1 MMRARHHGHHRNP
14 ILPTVESSGKEC
26 WAWCLC
32 LRRALIIFFF
42 IVLSLDKAAHAK
54 AGFTL
59 NAAPGG
65 ITGTFQ
71 NTNPPNYRNTFGTMN
86 ALGLGT
92 PQPGLTVA
100 VLSNGALYFSQY
112 QVQFSGLGGGG
123 QTARLVAYVS
133 TNFTH
138 PAAQIIQNCPS
149 SATCTSSGSYSAMS
163 TVQGAPTTVVASM
176 GNATAT
182 AGLGIFLPDNDGAG
196 FFAGVDNIA
205 QITFTMIDNSNNN
218 QIASATFSFNGTPSQ
233 TVQTA
238 VSLTLATA
246 TGGLTITPTAD
257 YSINFGNVNGLGIG
271 PGAGLTV
278 SSASSGVVYAT
289 PYLLKPIF
297 TDFASTKASIK
308 VLVTT
313 NFAHPSILQLEDG
326 AANTGPFT
334 AIGTTTTAA
343 TTITT
348 TAADRSTITR
358 FLGLFVANTSGAGA
372 FTGSD
377 NATLTFT
384 MTVP

>member
-1 MMRARHHGHHRNP
+1 MLARP
-14 ILPTVESSGKEC
+14 
-26 WAWCLC
+26 
-32 LRRALIIFFF
+32 
-42 IVLSLDKAAHAK
+42 AHAK

-65 ITGTFQ
+65 ITGTLQ
-71 NTNPPNYRNTFGTMN
+71 NTNPPNYLNTFGTMN

-92 PQPGLTVA
+92 PQAGLTVA
-100 VLSNGALYFSQY
+100 ALSNGALYFSQY

-138 PAAQIIQNCPS
+138 PAAQIIQNCPNT
-149 SATCTSSGSYSAMS
+149 AACNISGGYSTMS
-163 TVQGAPTTVVASM
+163 TVQGAPSTVIASM

-182 AGLGIFLPDNDGAG
+182 AGLGIFLPDNDGASA
-196 FFAGVDNIA
+196 FAGVDNTA
-205 QITFTMIDNSNNN
+205 VITFQMFDNSNNN
-218 QIASATFSFNGTPSQ
+218 LLATATFSFNATPNQ

-246 TGGLTITPTAD
+246 TGGLTVSPSVD
-257 YSINFGNVNGLGIG
+257 YAMNFGNVNGLGFG

-278 SSASSGVVYAT
+278 SSAAGGVVYAT

-297 TDFASTKASIK
+297 TDFSSIK
-308 VLVTT
+308 ATIKAVTTT
-313 NFAHPSILQLEDG
+313 NFAHPLVLQLRD
-326 AANTGPFT
+326 AAASTGPFNT
-334 AIGTTTTAA
+334 IGTTTATAA
-343 TTITT
+343 TITT

-358 FLGLFVANTSGAGA
+358 FLGLFVSNQNGANA

-377 NATLTFT
+377 AATLTFT